1 MHTKVDF
8 IFRKFKKNGFIVKM
22 TSICCNKRV
31 IDKIIESGID
41 GINFSLHAIDKD
53 EMYGTQVDRSER
65 WIEQNHKKLMELIA
79 CVCSR
84 GVNVK

>member
-1 MHTKVDF
+1 MHNKVAY
-8 IFRKFKKNGFIVKM
+8 IFRKFNKNGFIVKR

-31 IDKIIESGID
+31 FNKIIESGID
-41 GINFSLHAIDKD
+41 GINFRLHAIDKD
-53 EMYGTQVDRSER
+53 ETYGTQVDRSKR